1 MNNEA
6 SRGGG
11 DEAVNLLDDILCLSG
26 EAPADDDLF
35 MDNKDRAEGAKKG
48 MTGRSGR
55 QKHRKVGATTRAQRS
70 NTAADKSPRKKQ
82 EATGDDK
89 AGEVPGKT
97 VVGTSPANKDVR
109 ETVTGSERRK
119 GPGRGRKARESK
131 KGVEMS
137 QESDKD
143 KRQEVEKQ
151 DREAARG
158 KQKDKDVS
166 KQFLDRTLPEG
177 GALDTKEDIA
187 MELGEEGTTDT
198 EDKPL
203 KKHGDSRKM
212 AEQSKTSKED
222 KEQILE
228 MLSMSKSEAFTR
240 EDDPLSLENLEE
252 KAMEVSEDAPG
263 VVEPPP
269 ADTEPV
275 SSQEMEF
282 DTRSEASTS
291 SSHSHSFSSG
301 SHSLSRSPSPS
312 GMDSRSPSRSLSP
325 VSQHSD
331 SAAEGKSPSSHSF
344 SSGSH
349 SLSRSPSP
357 SGMDS
362 RSPSRSLSPVSQHSD
377 SAAEGKS
384 PSSHSHSFSSG
395 SHSLSRSPSPS
406 GMDSRSPSRSL
417 SPVSQH
423 SDSAAEGTESKKPSR
438 DDRRKRKRK
447 ISPIVFDRGNTSDS
461 ENEAASRSKRTR
473 VPSSSVKAV
482 KKDQSSKLR
491 YLFRD
496 ARFFLVKSNNHEN
509 VALAKA
515 KGVWST
521 PPNNEMRLNQAFKDS
536 RNIILVFSVKES
548 GKFQGFARM
557 SSESRRDVKPVQWV
571 LPPGLSAKALG
582 GVIKLDWINRHE
594 LPFTKTTHLFNAWNE
609 NKPIKIGRD
618 GQELE
623 PNCAAALCQMFPPD
637 EHVDLSAICRRSR
650 RQYYGEKKRHDAP
663 RSEERVRR
671 PDGASSRWRYMEYE
685 EARRKR
691 FRREYYGPGYKDHRG
706 RPEDRPR
713 FHGMRREAM
722 LNGSYPDYMHE
733 MYPPSRPPPMA
744 MPPYPGPP
752 PHQHPIDPQ
761 FGGYPHATLH
771 HDRRVQDYAGPHRE
785 DRGYKEKRM
794 YDSHSHA
801 VACDEFLRR
810 TSRSSRSRSQRFS
823 RR

>member
-1 MNNEA
+1 
-6 SRGGG
+6 
-11 DEAVNLLDDILCLSG
+11 
-26 EAPADDDLF
+26 
-35 MDNKDRAEGAKKG
+35 
-48 MTGRSGR
+48 
-55 QKHRKVGATTRAQRS
+55 
-70 NTAADKSPRKKQ
+70 
-82 EATGDDK
+82 
-89 AGEVPGKT
+89 
-97 VVGTSPANKDVR
+97 
-109 ETVTGSERRK
+109 
-119 GPGRGRKARESK
+119 
-131 KGVEMS
+131 
-137 QESDKD
+137 
-143 KRQEVEKQ
+143 
-151 DREAARG
+151 
-158 KQKDKDVS
+158 
-166 KQFLDRTLPEG
+166 
-177 GALDTKEDIA
+177 
-187 MELGEEGTTDT
+187 
-198 EDKPL
+198 
-203 KKHGDSRKM
+203 
-212 AEQSKTSKED
+212 
-222 KEQILE
+222 
-228 MLSMSKSEAFTR
+228 MSKSEAYNR
-240 EDDPLSLENLEE
+240 EDAPLGLENLEE
-252 KAMEVSEDAPG
+252 EEEEEAMEVTEDLGG
-263 VVEPPP
+263 VVEPPAP
-269 ADTEPV
+269 DTEPV

-291 SSHSHSFSSG
+291 SSHSHSFSSP

-325 VSQHSD
+325 TGSD
-331 SAAEGKSPSSHSF
+331 LG
-344 SSGSH
+344 G
-349 SLSRSPSP
+349 
-357 SGMDS
+357 
-362 RSPSRSLSPVSQHSD
+362 
-377 SAAEGKS
+377 
-384 PSSHSHSFSSG
+384 
-395 SHSLSRSPSPS
+395 
-406 GMDSRSPSRSL
+406 
-417 SPVSQH
+417 
-423 SDSAAEGTESKKPSR
+423 EGTESKKTSH

-521 PPNNEMRLNQAFKDS
+521 PPNNEMRLNQAFKES

-557 SSESRRDVKPVQWV
+557 SSESRRDVKPIQWV

-650 RQYYGEKKRHDAP
+650 RQYYGEKKRHDVP

-671 PDGASSRWRYMEYE
+671 SDGASSRRWRYMEYE

-722 LNGSYPDYMHE
+722 INGSYPDYMHE
-733 MYPPSRPPPMA
+733 MYPPTRPPPMA

-752 PHQHPIDPQ
+752 PHQHPIDPS

>member
-26 EAPADDDLF
+26 ETPADDDLF
-35 MDNKDRAEGAKKG
+35 MDNKDRADSAKKG
-48 MTGRSGR
+48 IAGKCGRL
-55 QKHRKVGATTRAQRS
+55 KHRKVGATTRAQRS
-70 NTAADKSPRKKQ
+70 NNTADKSPHKKL
-82 EATGDDK
+82 EGTGDDK
-89 AGEVPGKT
+89 AGEVPEKT
-97 VVGTSPANKDVR
+97 FVGSDPANKDVR
-109 ETVTGSERRK
+109 ETLGGSERRK
-119 GPGRGRKARESK
+119 GPGSRGRKVRENK
-131 KGVEMS
+131 KGVEIS

-143 KRQEVEKQ
+143 KKQGMEKQ
-151 DREAARG
+151 DREAARV
-158 KQKDKDVS
+158 KQKERDVS
-166 KQFLDRTLPEG
+166 KQPLDRTLPEG
-177 GALDTKEDIA
+177 GALDNKQDSSMEMED
-187 MELGEEGTTDT
+187 EGNTDT
-198 EDKPL
+198 EKRLL

-212 AEQSKTSKED
+212 MEHGKTSKDD
-222 KEQILE
+222 KEQMLE
-228 MLSMSKSEAFTR
+228 MFPMSKSEGYNRQDA
-240 EDDPLSLENLEE
+240 PPGLETLEE
-252 KAMEVSEDAPG
+252 KGVEGTEDPG
-263 VVEPPP
+263 GVEP
-269 ADTEPV
+269 AAVDTEPV

-291 SSHSHSFSSG
+291 SSHSFSSA
-301 SHSLSRSPSPS
+301 SNSLSRSRSPS

-325 VSQHSD
+325 TCSD
-331 SAAEGKSPSSHSF
+331 S
-344 SSGSH
+344 
-349 SLSRSPSP
+349 
-357 SGMDS
+357 
-362 RSPSRSLSPVSQHSD
+362 
-377 SAAEGKS
+377 
-384 PSSHSHSFSSG
+384 
-395 SHSLSRSPSPS
+395 
-406 GMDSRSPSRSL
+406 
-417 SPVSQH
+417 
-423 SDSAAEGTESKKPSR
+423 GTESKKVLHG
-438 DDRRKRKRK
+438 DRRKRKRK

-461 ENEAASRSKRTR
+461 ENETASRSKRTR

-609 NKPIKIGRD
+609 NKPVKIGRD

-663 RSEERVRR
+663 RNEERVRR
-671 PDGASSRWRYMEYE
+671 PDGASSRRWRHMEYE

-722 LNGSYPDYMHE
+722 PNGSYPDYMHE

-752 PHQHPIDPQ
+752 PHQHPVDPQ
-761 FGGYPHATLH
+761 FGGYPHPTLH

-810 TSRSSRSRSQRFS
+810 TSRSSRRRSQRVS

>member
-6 SRGGG
+6 GRGGG

-26 EAPADDDLF
+26 ETPADDDLF
-35 MDNKDRAEGAKKG
+35 MENKDKAEGAKKG
-48 MTGRSGR
+48 MTGKSGR
-55 QKHRKVGATTRAQRS
+55 LKHRKAAGTTRAQRS
-70 NTAADKSPRKKQ
+70 NNAADKSPRQKM
-82 EATGDDK
+82 EAPGDDK
-89 AGEVPGKT
+89 TAEVPGKT
-97 VVGTSPANKDVR
+97 LVGGNSANK
-109 ETVTGSERRK
+109 ETLGGSERKK
-119 GPGRGRKARESK
+119 GPGRGRKARENK
-131 KGVEMS
+131 KNVETS
-137 QESDKD
+137 QESDKE
-143 KRQEVEKQ
+143 KKQEMEKPE
-151 DREAARG
+151 REAAKV
-158 KQKDKDVS
+158 KQKEKDVS
-166 KQFLDRTLPEG
+166 KQLLDRAPPEG
-177 GALDTKEDIA
+177 DALEDKEDNTL
-187 MELGEEGTTDT
+187 ELTDEGNTDIEQKKT
-198 EDKPL
+198 P
-203 KKHGDSRKM
+203 KKHGESRKT
-212 AEQSKTSKED
+212 AEHGKSTASKEE

-228 MLSMSKSEAFTR
+228 LLSMSKSEAYNR
-240 EDDPLSLENLEE
+240 EDAPLGLENLEE
-252 KAMEVSEDAPG
+252 EEEEEAMEVTEDLSG
-263 VVEPPP
+263 VVEPPAP
-269 ADTEPV
+269 DTEPV

-291 SSHSHSFSSG
+291 SSHSHSFSSP

-325 VSQHSD
+325 TGSD
-331 SAAEGKSPSSHSF
+331 LG
-344 SSGSH
+344 
-349 SLSRSPSP
+349 
-357 SGMDS
+357 
-362 RSPSRSLSPVSQHSD
+362 
-377 SAAEGKS
+377 
-384 PSSHSHSFSSG
+384 
-395 SHSLSRSPSPS
+395 
-406 GMDSRSPSRSL
+406 
-417 SPVSQH
+417 
-423 SDSAAEGTESKKPSR
+423 AEGTESKKSSH

-521 PPNNEMRLNQAFKDS
+521 PPNNEMRLNQAFKES

-557 SSESRRDVKPVQWV
+557 SSESRRDVKPIQWV

-650 RQYYGEKKRHDAP
+650 RQYYGEKKRHDVP

-671 PDGASSRWRYMEYE
+671 SDGASSRWRYMEYE

-722 LNGSYPDYMHE
+722 INGSYPDYMHE
-733 MYPPSRPPPMA
+733 MYPPTRPPPMA

-752 PHQHPIDPQ
+752 PHQHPIDPS